1 MYVGVLKKCSW
12 KIDATST
19 METLCCITKVCADI
33 SGNLSA
39 DKVNEFIRVC
49 RETVPKDK
57 DGRDN
62 FFMEQYRNS
71 VQNFTSVLLS
81 DADDIDEE
89 QAVEALIDST
99 EDDLM
104 QCLPC
109 YDPNKKYTNSSLR
122 TTSIFSESLLS
133 YKVKSTSRFKHKFV
147 LRNRMTKFADV
158 DVCRTCWAGALGFSN
173 WKLDAAA
180 LRMKQTNTDRP
191 NPHSV
196 ISYDDTTFHDYTYN
210 DSMELFSALKV
221 DHETGKQ
228 II

>member
-1 MYVGVLKKCSW
+1 MYIGILKKCSR
-12 KIDATST
+12 KIDATPT
-19 METLCCITKVCADI
+19 METLCCITNLCADI
-33 SGNLSA
+33 NGNLSA
-39 DKVNEFIRVC
+39 DKANDFIRVC

-71 VQNFTSVLLS
+71 VQNFTSVLTS

-89 QAVEALIDST
+89 QAIEALVVSS

-109 YDPNKKYTNSSLR
+109 YDPDKEYTNSSLL
-122 TTSIFSESLLS
+122 TTSNYSESLLS
-133 YKVKSTSRFKHKFV
+133 YKAKSTSRFKHKFV

-158 DVCRTCWAGALGFSN
+158 DVCRTCWAGALGFSI

-191 NPHSV
+191 NPHNV
-196 ISYDDTTFHDYTYN
+196 VDYDDTTFHDYNYN
-210 DSMELFSALKV
+210 DSMKMFNALKV
-221 DHETGKQ
+221 DYETGK
-228 II
+228 